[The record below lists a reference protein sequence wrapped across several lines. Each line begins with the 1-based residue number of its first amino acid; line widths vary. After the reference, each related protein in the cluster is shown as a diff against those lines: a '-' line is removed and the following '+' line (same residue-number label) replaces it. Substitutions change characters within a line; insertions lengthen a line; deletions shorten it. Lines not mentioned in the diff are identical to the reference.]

1 MAEKHLFLA
10 PHSTSSLWSMPFCEI
25 AALLK
30 CISARWPHHVPSS
43 LSPAPN
49 KLLPNINFDEIKL
62 DLFFS
67 LRGTAH
73 EVPASTCVR
82 VDFLHRSMF
91 WYLARNCLVH
101 GSFRTVLKW
110 VQLFW
115 FIYFF
120 ISPSVGRW
128 RDFSWVPVCVDYINV
143 AQDLCKYRHMYII
156 TQFSQRLSSVWII
169 SPPDSSILNEF

>member
-1 MAEKHLFLA
+1 MHNSIICIWLNSLFFLA
-10 PHSTSSLWSMPFCEI
+10 PHSSSLWSMPSWKT
-25 AALLK
+25 AAFLN

-43 LSPAPN
+43 PSPAPN

-62 DLFFS
+62 DFFVFFEGHNTWS
-67 LRGTAH
+67 PGY
-73 EVPASTCVR
+73 STCVR
-82 VDFLHRSMF
+82 VDFLHRSKF

-120 ISPSVGRW
+120 YFP
-128 RDFSWVPVCVDYINV
+128 FSRRL
-143 AQDLCKYRHMYII
+143 ARL
-156 TQFSQRLSSVWII
+156 FLSSCLCRVHKCCAR
-169 SPPDSSILNEF
+169 SV